1 MRSLDQL
8 LCNRWKLRCRLCP
21 VDLTERKCG
30 EAEARERGRCF
41 GEIRTALAHTSRAA
55 IMGQLTA
62 SIAPEIK
69 QPITARRNARAP
81 LRWLDHDPPDLEEMR
96 QTLARS

>member
-8 LCNRWKLRCRLCP
+8 LCNKWNQGVAFVL
-21 VDLTERKCG
+21 DLTERKCA
-30 EAEARERGRCF
+30 EAEARESDRYFR
-41 GEIRTALAHTSRAA
+41 EISTALAHSSRAA

-81 LRWLDHDPPDLEEMR
+81 LRWLDHDPPGLEEMR